1 MLSLQLVTLVPTG
14 YWMFIHFLI
23 FIFWPNLSLI
33 KTMLQT
39 CGEMVPTYLLFTG
52 KELESVNHADI
63 WLNMLF
69 KFWIAAYVNDV
80 THEPRVIIAK

>member
-63 WLNMLF
+63 RNF
-69 KFWIAAYVNDV
+69 CYNIVKSQ
-80 THEPRVIIAK
+80 VIIKKIL